1 MVGSNNGKIFNS
13 PIEECIKR
21 VTSSLT
27 SSIKP
32 FKQLPLDYILIAFH
46 TSCIISYPIK
56 LIVSPNFLINLL
68 NQFTYRHYSIVP
80 NPFFHCLTLLRN
92 FFLLVLTLQRKNSFL
107 PSSLQ

>member
-68 NQFTYRHYSIVP
+68 NQFTYRHYSIYS
-80 NPFFHCLTLLRN
+80 NIYHSQGYQTLHP
-92 FFLLVLTLQRKNSFL
+92 LVQAGPLYKT
-107 PSSLQ
+107 PM